1 MLRTHPRLETERLKL
16 RPFLPEE
23 AISFSR
29 LAGSREVADTMISLP
44 HPFSESAART
54 TIAANASE
62 FQQSRAL
69 HFAMGLKSD
78 GTLVGG
84 VDLRDIDREHRQ
96 AELTFWI
103 APERWGDGLATEAS
117 AAVLAWT
124 FRELELNRI
133 FACHMLRNPA
143 SGAVL
148 QKLGM
153 KLEGTMRE
161 RVFKWGS
168 FEDVALCS
176 LLRSDFSGL

>member
-16 RPFLPEE
+16 RPFLPED
-23 AISFSR
+23 AVSFSQ
-29 LAGSREVADTMISLP
+29 LAGSREVADTMIALP
-44 HPFSESAART
+44 HPLSESAART
-54 TIAANASE
+54 TIAANAAE
-62 FQQSRAL
+62 FQRSRAL
-69 HFAMGLKSD
+69 HFAMELKSE
-78 GTLVGG
+78 GALVGG
-84 VDLRDIDREHRQ
+84 IDVRDIDREHRQ

-103 APERWGDGLATEAS
+103 APEHWGEGLAAEAG

-133 FACHMLRNPA
+133 FSCYMLRNPT
-143 SGAVL
+143 SGSVL

-176 LLRSDFSGL
+176 LLRSDFAGL